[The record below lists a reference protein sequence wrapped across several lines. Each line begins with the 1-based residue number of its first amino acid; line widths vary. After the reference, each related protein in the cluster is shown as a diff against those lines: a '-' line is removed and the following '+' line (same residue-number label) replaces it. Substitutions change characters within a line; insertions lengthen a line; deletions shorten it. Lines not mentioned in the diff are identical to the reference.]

1 MQIVGVR
8 LPPPAPSKNNMD
20 LAMVETQVTKLSS
33 KGLLTEFK
41 ATVPDERIK
50 SELEIKL
57 NSISSEV
64 KVDGFRP
71 GKIPLPVLKSK
82 FGKSVMGEVLE
93 KVVNDAIR
101 IIIENNKLLKI
112 LTSYLYL
119 FINSCSS

>member
-1 MQIVGVR
+1 
-8 LPPPAPSKNNMD
+8 
-20 LAMVETQVTKLSS
+20 MVETQVTKLSS

-93 KVVNDAIR
+93 KVVNDTIR
-101 IIIENNKLLKI
+101 IIIENNKLDVVAQPKVKVDSYEEGKDLSCKI
-112 LTSYLYL
+112 SIEV
-119 FINSCSS
+119 FPKVPEIDFPK